1 MFSLPNIGGF
11 QLICQP
17 SLEVPFHLSQNAD
30 FQPSGI
36 RIILGKH
43 GNCET
48 LTSSKISVS
57 LVTTLESQQNVS
69 EKFSNSTGHCHPWSI
84 VHGPMAFFDRSV
96 QHVGL
101 VSYWVLRVAFP
112 KKGAKDDKRALMR
125 CADQEDCHCRGHQV
139 WSFRLGTYG
148 T

>member
-84 VHGPMAFFDRSV
+84 VHGPYGVFRPERTTCWAGILLSPESRIP
-96 QHVGL
+96 Q
-101 VSYWVLRVAFP
+101 
-112 KKGAKDDKRALMR
+112 KGR
-125 CADQEDCHCRGHQV
+125 QG
-139 WSFRLGTYG
+139 
-148 T
+148 